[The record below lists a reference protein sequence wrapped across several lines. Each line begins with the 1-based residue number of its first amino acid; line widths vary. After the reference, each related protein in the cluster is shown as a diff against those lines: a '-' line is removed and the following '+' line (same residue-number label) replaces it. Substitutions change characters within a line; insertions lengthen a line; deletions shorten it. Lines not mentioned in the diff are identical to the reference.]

1 MGQMEGSD
9 RCDFRCYPKLVF
21 LIILGTPRQVEGE
34 DYETAMKSR
43 VFIEFHQCFIIHV
56 FFDRKRSIVLTV
68 SGYLSGKIARQVTW
82 DC

>member
-1 MGQMEGSD
+1 MIFGVIQ
-9 RCDFRCYPKLVF
+9 KLVF

-56 FFDRKRSIVLTV
+56 D
-68 SGYLSGKIARQVTW
+68 
-82 DC
+82 